1 MDKIYTRKRIKLP
14 KIRYVGFNLGKNR
27 AKKRLVFNMAV
38 ILGIAIVTLFLII
51 NSISPIID
59 KVCADAAKAKATIV
73 TNNMTTEVMKNYT
86 YDDIVNIYKD
96 SQGNISM
103 IQSNIIT
110 INEITSDI
118 ALKVQEE
125 LKANDENTI
134 NVKFRK
140 LYRNKDLIRNWT
152 RHSY

>member
-1 MDKIYTRKRIKLP
+1 MDKIYTRKRIRLP
-14 KIRYVGFNLGKNR
+14 KIRYMGFNSGRKMV
-27 AKKRLVFNMAV
+27 KKRLAFNMAV
-38 ILGIAIVTLFLII
+38 ILGIAVITLFLII

-59 KVCADAAKAKATIV
+59 KVCTDAAKAKATIV
-73 TNNMTTEVMKNYT
+73 SNNMTTEVMKNYT
-86 YDDIVNIYKD
+86 YDDIVKIYKD

-125 LKANDENTI
+125 LTKNDESTV

-140 LYRNKDLIRNWT
+140 LYRYKNFVRNWT
-152 RHSY
+152 